1 MAFRFRKS
9 VDLGALRINTSKSGI
24 GYSVGTKGLRVT
36 KKSTGGYR
44 TTASVPGTG
53 ISYVKETSSTSQ
65 KSQQEN
71 STLND
76 TLFEP
81 WPDAEQSGHT
91 LLRLDKEAVESL
103 NDSAFQEYSKM
114 VLDYGQS
121 LSPDVSPE
129 VFEGY
134 VETLG
139 IVKAEIARRQ
149 TKSTKPKTSKKEKHH
164 TKIQKHSKEK
174 ETSLKSKE
182 NLQQKAPLKN
192 QQPTTQPKQ
201 PKQPKQHSVQYY
213 TTSAILSF
221 IFSPLLILFSIS
233 ALFVDF
239 LFGAFLCLISVMSLL
254 AGLNCLKQR
263 KLLIQNTKAEISKEQ
278 NQ

>member
-81 WPDAEQSGHT
+81 WPDGEQSGHT

-149 TKSTKPKTSKKEKHH
+149 TKSTKEKHH

-201 PKQPKQHSVQYY
+201 PKQHSVQYY

-221 IFSPLLILFSIS
+221 IFSPLLILFSILV
-233 ALFVDF
+233 LFVDF
-239 LFGAFLCLISVMSLL
+239 LFGAFFCLIGVMSLL

>member
-81 WPDAEQSGHT
+81 WPDVEQSGHT

-149 TKSTKPKTSKKEKHH
+149 TKSTKPKTSKKEKH
-164 TKIQKHSKEK
+164 SKEK

-221 IFSPLLILFSIS
+221 IFSPLLILFSILV
-233 ALFVDF
+233 LFVDF

>member
-24 GYSVGTKGLRVT
+24 
-36 KKSTGGYR
+36 GYR

-81 WPDAEQSGHT
+81 WPDGEQSGHT

-201 PKQPKQHSVQYY
+201 PKQHSVQYY

-221 IFSPLLILFSIS
+221 IFSPLLILFSILV
-233 ALFVDF
+233 LFVDF
-239 LFGAFLCLISVMSLL
+239 LFGAFFCLIGVMSLL